1 MTGSIGSSVV
11 WHVIRRLA
19 VLGWAIGLVVAAAL
33 PATPAHAQEAKTL
46 HWDFPE
52 GQLLRA
58 QNSPDVYVL
67 EGRYKRLITSL
78 QVFEDYGYRWE
89 DIETLSPDE
98 LMVIP
103 RSNDVRAGPVYR
115 DPDGTVWIVY
125 EGARRR
131 LIGDDA
137 YGALFL
143 RPSDA
148 QPIGAA
154 DLAAIPEGWSVG
166 NPLRPWLLP
175 VVLLPLLG
183 GVLLWLW
190 DTGRR
195 SRHTHAWSL
204 LAIILTISVV
214 LKVYYVLLF
223 PWVPD
228 GSDAL
233 LYHTAARALVEEGL
247 LTRDGYVIT
256 ATASAYSFL
265 IAAVYAVTG
274 IHPLAAKVV
283 QVVPAAGIALFV
295 VLITRRLFGARAAR
309 LAGAIALLSP
319 VWLYSA
325 ELIAYELWLALG
337 TVVTI
342 WCLINYAH
350 TSSQNQRRLLWLG
363 GAGVMLGLSLF
374 LQLKMAVLL
383 VLATGYIWYIER
395 RRGVGAAPPRTRS
408 TLRMLPLISVL
419 WLLAL
424 LPPTLYGLRN
434 LHVWGEFIPA
444 TVSSGVVLWAGNNP
458 GATGATKSP
467 PQPEE
472 FWQLLHHYHAQGIAA
487 TSETRAYTQLA
498 LRFMA
503 AHPSSAFRLA
513 LQKLHRVWGAIE
525 PDVMG
530 EHVNRRVVAFLG
542 GWLDEEALRGAS
554 ALLQIGSLLALTVG
568 ALAVCWPVGIA
579 QQRSSSGVIRAGR
592 WLVLL
597 TIVLFWLSHMPFLG
611 EPRYRIPIMPLVHVL
626 QGVGLVL
633 LRDLLPWPGSAR
645 CPTQEARP
653 HQAAQ
658 IATD

>member
-1 MTGSIGSSVV
+1 MTGSIGSSVT
-11 WHVIRRLA
+11 WHLIRGLA
-19 VLGWAIGLVVAAAL
+19 LRGLAIGLVVAAAL
-33 PATPAHAQEAKTL
+33 PAIPAHAQEAKTL
-46 HWDFPE
+46 HWGFPE

-89 DIETLSPDE
+89 DVETLSPDE

-103 RSNDVRAGPVYR
+103 RSNDVRAGPVYH
-115 DPDGTVWIVY
+115 DPDGIVWIVY

-131 LIGDDA
+131 VIGDDA
-137 YGALFL
+137 YAALFL

-154 DLAAIPEGWSVG
+154 ELAAIPEGWPVG

-195 SRHTHAWSL
+195 SRHTHDWSL
-204 LAIILTISVV
+204 LALILIITVV

-228 GSDAL
+228 GWDAL

-256 ATASAYSFL
+256 ATAPAYPFL
-265 IAAVYAVTG
+265 IAAIYAVTG

-283 QVVPAAGIALFV
+283 QVVPAVGIALFV
-295 VLITRRLFGARAAR
+295 VLVTRRLFGARAAR
-309 LAGAIALLSP
+309 LAGAVALLSP

-325 ELIAYELWLALG
+325 ELIAYALWLALG
-337 TVVTI
+337 TAVTV

-350 TSSQNQRRLLWLG
+350 TSSQNQHRLLWLG
-363 GAGVMLGLSLF
+363 GAGVVLGLSLF

-383 VLATGYIWYIER
+383 VLATGYIWYVDRHSAGIAR
-395 RRGVGAAPPRTRS
+395 PRTRS
-408 TLRMLPLISVL
+408 SLRMLPLISVL

-424 LPPTLYGLRN
+424 LPTTLYSIRNFRLR
-434 LHVWGEFIPA
+434 GEFVPT
-444 TVSSGVVLWAGNNP
+444 TVSSGVVLWTGNNP
-458 GATGATKSP
+458 TATGGTKSY

-472 FWQLLHHYHAQGIAA
+472 FWQLLRHYRAQGITV
-487 TSETRAYTQLA
+487 TSDARAYTQLA
-498 LRFMA
+498 LRYMA

-513 LQKLHRVWGAIE
+513 L
-525 PDVMG
+525 
-530 EHVNRRVVAFLG
+530 
-542 GWLDEEALRGAS
+542 
-554 ALLQIGSLLALTVG
+554 
-568 ALAVCWPVGIA
+568 
-579 QQRSSSGVIRAGR
+579 
-592 WLVLL
+592 
-597 TIVLFWLSHMPFLG
+597 
-611 EPRYRIPIMPLVHVL
+611 
-626 QGVGLVL
+626 
-633 LRDLLPWPGSAR
+633 
-645 CPTQEARP
+645 
-653 HQAAQ
+653 
-658 IATD
+658 

>member
-1 MTGSIGSSVV
+1 MNGSIGSLVV

-19 VLGWAIGLVVAAAL
+19 VLGLVIGLVVAAAL
-33 PATPAHAQEAKTL
+33 PATPAQAQETQEL
-46 HWDFPE
+46 HWGFPE

-89 DIETLSPDE
+89 DIETLSPEE

-115 DPDGTVWIVY
+115 DPDGTIWIVY

-131 LIGDDA
+131 VVGDDA

-154 DLAAIPEGWSVG
+154 ELAAIPEGWPVG

-195 SRHTHAWSL
+195 SRHTHTWSL
-204 LAIILTISVV
+204 LALILTISVV

-295 VLITRRLFGARAAR
+295 VLITDGCSGRA
-309 LAGAIALLSP
+309 
-319 VWLYSA
+319 
-325 ELIAYELWLALG
+325 
-337 TVVTI
+337 
-342 WCLINYAH
+342 
-350 TSSQNQRRLLWLG
+350 
-363 GAGVMLGLSLF
+363 
-374 LQLKMAVLL
+374 
-383 VLATGYIWYIER
+383 
-395 RRGVGAAPPRTRS
+395 RRG
-408 TLRMLPLISVL
+408 
-419 WLLAL
+419 
-424 LPPTLYGLRN
+424 
-434 LHVWGEFIPA
+434 
-444 TVSSGVVLWAGNNP
+444 
-458 GATGATKSP
+458 
-467 PQPEE
+467 
-472 FWQLLHHYHAQGIAA
+472 
-487 TSETRAYTQLA
+487 
-498 LRFMA
+498 
-503 AHPSSAFRLA
+503 
-513 LQKLHRVWGAIE
+513 
-525 PDVMG
+525 
-530 EHVNRRVVAFLG
+530 
-542 GWLDEEALRGAS
+542 
-554 ALLQIGSLLALTVG
+554 
-568 ALAVCWPVGIA
+568 WPV
-579 QQRSSSGVIRAGR
+579 
-592 WLVLL
+592 
-597 TIVLFWLSHMPFLG
+597 P
-611 EPRYRIPIMPLVHVL
+611 
-626 QGVGLVL
+626 
-633 LRDLLPWPGSAR
+633 
-645 CPTQEARP
+645 
-653 HQAAQ
+653 
-658 IATD
+658 

>member
-1 MTGSIGSSVV
+1 M
-11 WHVIRRLA
+11 
-19 VLGWAIGLVVAAAL
+19 
-33 PATPAHAQEAKTL
+33 
-46 HWDFPE
+46 
-52 GQLLRA
+52 
-58 QNSPDVYVL
+58 
-67 EGRYKRLITSL
+67 
-78 QVFEDYGYRWE
+78 QVFEDYGYSWG
-89 DIETLSPDE
+89 DVETLTPEE
-98 LMVIP
+98 LMRIP
-103 RSNDVRAGPVYR
+103 RGNDVRAGPVYR
-115 DPDGTVWIVY
+115 GPDGTVWIVY

-131 LIGDDA
+131 VIGDDA
-137 YGALFL
+137 YAALFL

-154 DLAAIPEGWSVG
+154 ELTAIPEGWPVG
-166 NPLRPWLLP
+166 NPVRRWLLP

-195 SRHTHAWSL
+195 SRQTHAWNL
-204 LAIILTISVV
+204 LALILTITVV

-233 LYHTAARALVEEGL
+233 GYHTAARALVEEGL
-247 LTRDGYVIT
+247 LTRHSYVIT
-256 ATASAYSFL
+256 ATASAYPFL
-265 IAAVYAVTG
+265 IATVYAVTG

-283 QVVPAAGIALFV
+283 QVVPAVGIAVFV
-295 VLITRRLFGARAAR
+295 VLVTRRLFGTRTAR
-309 LAGAIALLSP
+309 LAGAAAVLSP

-342 WCLINYAH
+342 WCLIHYGQA
-350 TSSQNQRRLLWLG
+350 SSRNQRRLLWLG
-363 GAGVMLGLSLF
+363 GAGLMLGFSLF
-374 LQLKMAVLL
+374 LQLKMAVFL
-383 VLATGYIWYIER
+383 VLASGYIWYIER
-395 RRGVGAAPPRTRS
+395 HSGAGAARPLTRS
-408 TLRMLPLISVL
+408 PLRLLPLIALL

-424 LPPTLYGLRN
+424 LPSTLYGVRN
-434 LHVWGEFIPA
+434 LRVWGEFLPT
-444 TVSSGVVLWAGNNP
+444 TVSSGVVLWTGNNP
-458 GATGATKSP
+458 SATGATKSY

-472 FWQLLHHYHAQGIAA
+472 FWQLLHHYHAQGIVA
-487 TSETRAYTQLA
+487 TSETRAYTQIA

-503 AHPSSAFRLA
+503 ANPSSAFRLA

-530 EHVNRRVVAFLG
+530 EHVNRRMVAFLG

-554 ALLQIGSLLALTVG
+554 ALLQMGSLLTLTVG

-579 QQRSSSGVIRAGR
+579 QQQSSSGIVRAGR

-626 QGVGLVL
+626 QGVGLAL
-633 LRDLLPWPGSAR
+633 LRDLLPWPGGTRRAMR
-645 CPTQEARP
+645 EARSR
-653 HQAAQ
+653 QAA
-658 IATD
+658 

>member
-1 MTGSIGSSVV
+1 MAATGSIRSAVTRHVSSRR
-11 WHVIRRLA
+11 VIRWLV
-19 VLGWAIGLVVAAAL
+19 VLGLALGMVVATSWQD
-33 PATPAHAQEAKTL
+33 TPVHAQEAKVE
-46 HWDFPE
+46 HWGFPT

-67 EGRYKRLITSL
+67 EGKYKRWITSL
-78 QVFEDYGYRWE
+78 QVFEDYGYSWE
-89 DIETLSPDE
+89 NVETLSPEE
-98 LMVIP
+98 LIRIP
-103 RSNDVRAGPVYR
+103 RGNDVRAGPVYR
-115 DPDGTVWIVY
+115 GLDSTVWIVY

-131 LIGDDA
+131 VIGDDA
-137 YGALFL
+137 YAALFL

-154 DLAAIPEGWSVG
+154 ALTAIPEGWPVG
-166 NPLRPWLLP
+166 NPVRRWLLP

-195 SRHTHAWSL
+195 SRQTRAWNL
-204 LAIILTISVV
+204 LALILTFTVV
-214 LKVYYVLLF
+214 LKIYYVLLF

-233 LYHTAARALVEEGL
+233 GYHTAARALVEESL
-247 LTRDGYVIT
+247 LTRHSYVIT
-256 ATASAYSFL
+256 MTASAYSFL
-265 IAAVYAVTG
+265 LAAVYAVTG

-283 QVVPAAGIALFV
+283 QVVPAVGIAVFV
-295 VLITRRLFGARAAR
+295 VLITRRLFGTRAAR
-309 LAGAIALLSP
+309 LAGSVALLSP

-337 TVVTI
+337 TVVTV

-350 TSSQNQRRLLWLG
+350 ASSQDQHRLLWLG

-395 RRGVGAAPPRTRS
+395 RSGAGAARPLTRS
-408 TLRMLPLISVL
+408 PLRLLPLIALL

-424 LPPTLYGLRN
+424 LPSTLFGARN
-434 LHVWGEFIPA
+434 LHVWGEFVPT
-444 TVSSGVVLWAGNNP
+444 TVSGGLTLWTGNNP
-458 GATGATKSP
+458 RATGGIMAY

-472 FWQLLHHYHAQGIAA
+472 FWQLLHHYHAQGIPA
-487 TSETRAYTQLA
+487 TSETRAYGQMA
-498 LRFMA
+498 FRFMA

-530 EHVNRRVVAFLG
+530 EHVNRRAVAFLG

-568 ALAVCWPVGIA
+568 GLAVCWPVGIA
-579 QQRSSSGVIRAGR
+579 QQQSSSGIVRAGR

-597 TIVLFWLSHMPFLG
+597 TIVFFWLSHMPFLG

-626 QGVGLVL
+626 QGVGLAL

-645 CPTQEARP
+645 RATREARSR
-653 HQAAQ
+653 
-658 IATD
+658 

>member
-1 MTGSIGSSVV
+1 M
-11 WHVIRRLA
+11 IRRLA
-19 VLGWAIGLVVAAAL
+19 VLGLAIGLVVAAAL
-33 PATPAHAQEAKTL
+33 PAIPAQAQEAKTL
-46 HWDFPE
+46 HWGFPE

-89 DIETLSPDE
+89 NVATLSPEE
-98 LMVIP
+98 LIRIP
-103 RSNDVRAGPVYR
+103 RGNDVRAGPVYR

-131 LIGDDA
+131 LIGEDA

-148 QPIGAA
+148 QPIGSAE
-154 DLAAIPEGWSVG
+154 LAAIPEGWPVG
-166 NPLRPWLLP
+166 NPIRPWLLP

-195 SRHTHAWSL
+195 SRQTHAWNL
-204 LAIILTISVV
+204 LVLILTITVV

-223 PWVPD
+223 PWEPD
-228 GSDAL
+228 GWDAL
-233 LYHTAARALVEEGL
+233 GYHTAGRALVEEGL
-247 LTRDGYVIT
+247 LTRHSYVIT
-256 ATASAYSFL
+256 MTASAYSFL
-265 IAAVYAVTG
+265 IAAIYAATG
-274 IHPLAAKVV
+274 IHPLVVKVV
-283 QVVPAAGIALFV
+283 QIVPAVGIAIFV

-309 LAGAIALLSP
+309 LAGAVALLSP

-350 TSSQNQRRLLWLG
+350 ASSRNQRRLLWLG
-363 GAGVMLGLSLF
+363 GAGAMLGFSLF

-383 VLATGYIWYIER
+383 VLATGYIWYVDRHRVGNALPR
-395 RRGVGAAPPRTRS
+395 RWFPPRVLSIIT
-408 TLRMLPLISVL
+408 IL

-424 LPPTLYGLRN
+424 LPSTLFGVRN
-434 LHVWGEFIPA
+434 FRVWGEFIPT
-444 TVSSGVVLWAGNNP
+444 TVSSGVVLWTGNNP
-458 GATGATKSP
+458 SATGGTKSY

-472 FWQLLHHYHAQGIAA
+472 FWQLLHHYHAQGITA
-487 TSETRAYTQLA
+487 TSETRAYGQMA

-513 LQKLHRVWGAIE
+513 LRKLHRVWGTIE
-525 PDVMG
+525 PGVMG
-530 EHVNRRVVAFLG
+530 EHVERRTVAFLG
-542 GWLDEEALRGAS
+542 GWLDEEALKSVS
-554 ALLQIGSLLALTVG
+554 ALLQMVSLLTLTVG
-568 ALAVCWPVGIA
+568 AFTVCWPVGIA
-579 QQRSSSGVIRAGR
+579 QRQSSSGIVRAGR
-592 WLVLL
+592 WLVLA

-611 EPRYRIPIMPLVHVL
+611 ESRYRIPIMPLVHVL
-626 QGVGLVL
+626 QGVGLAL
-633 LRDLLPWPGSAR
+633 LRDLLPGQGSYPPRQTGGPLTPAS
-645 CPTQEARP
+645 Q
-653 HQAAQ
+653 HK
-658 IATD
+658 

>member
-11 WHVIRRLA
+11 WHVIRRLV
-19 VLGWAIGLVVAAAL
+19 VLGLAIGLVVAAAL
-33 PATPAHAQEAKTL
+33 SAMPAHAQEAKTL
-46 HWDFPE
+46 HWGFPE

-89 DIETLSPDE
+89 DVETLSPDE

-115 DPDGTVWIVY
+115 DPDGIVWIVY

-131 LIGDDA
+131 VIGDDT

-154 DLAAIPEGWSVG
+154 ELAAIPEGWPVG
-166 NPLRPWLLP
+166 NPIRRWLLP

-204 LAIILTISVV
+204 LALILTISVV

-228 GSDAL
+228 GWDGLA
-233 LYHTAARALVEEGL
+233 YHTAGRALVEEGL
-247 LTRDGYVIT
+247 LTRHGHVIRM
-256 ATASAYSFL
+256 TASAYSFL
-265 IAAVYAVTG
+265 LAAVYAVAG
-274 IHPLAAKVV
+274 IHPLVVKVV
-283 QVVPAAGIALFV
+283 QVVPAVGIAAFV
-295 VLITRRLFGARAAR
+295 MLITRRLFGPRAAR
-309 LAGAIALLSP
+309 LAGAVAVLSP

-337 TVVTI
+337 TVVTV
-342 WCLINYAH
+342 WCLVNYAH
-350 TSSQNQRRLLWLG
+350 ASHHQSRLLWLN
-363 GAGVMLGLSLF
+363 GAGAVLGFSLF
-374 LQLKMAVLL
+374 MQLKMALLL
-383 VLATGYIWYIER
+383 VLASGYIWYVEQHR
-395 RRGVGAAPPRTRS
+395 RSGTTLSRLRFAAG
-408 TLRMLPLISVL
+408 MLQVFAVL
-419 WLLAL
+419 WFLAL
-424 LPPTLYGLRN
+424 LPTALYGVRN
-434 LHVWGEFIPA
+434 LRVWGEFVPT
-444 TVSSGVVLWAGNNP
+444 TVSSGVVLWTGNNP
-458 GATGATKSP
+458 TATGAMNTY
-467 PQPEE
+467 PQTEE
-472 FWQLLHHYHAQGIAA
+472 FWQLLHYYRAQGIVA
-487 TSETRAYTQLA
+487 TSETRAYTQVA
-498 LRFMA
+498 LRYMA
-503 AHPSSAFRLA
+503 ENPSSTLRLT
-513 LQKLHRVWGAIE
+513 LRKLHRLWGAVE

-530 EHVNRRVVAFLG
+530 EHVNRRMVAFLG
-542 GWLDEEALRGAS
+542 GWLDEEALRSVSG
-554 ALLQIGSLLALTVG
+554 LLHMGSLFTLTAG
-568 ALAVCWPVGIA
+568 AFAVCWPVGIA
-579 QQRSSSGVIRAGR
+579 QGQSSSGIVRAGR

-597 TIVLFWLSHMPFLG
+597 TIVLFWLSHAPFLG
-611 EPRYRIPIMPLVHVL
+611 EARYRIPIVPLVHVL

-633 LRDLLPWPGSAR
+633 LRDLLPWPGSTR
-645 CPTQEARP
+645 RTTREAHSR
-653 HQAAQ
+653 
-658 IATD
+658 